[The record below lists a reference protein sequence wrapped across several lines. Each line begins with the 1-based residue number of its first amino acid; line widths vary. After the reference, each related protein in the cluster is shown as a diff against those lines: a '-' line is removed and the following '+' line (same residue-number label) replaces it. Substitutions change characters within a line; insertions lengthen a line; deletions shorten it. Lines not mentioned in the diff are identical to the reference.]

1 MHYVICVCIYIYT
14 LFFMSVCVCMYVC
27 VYTWVCI
34 YTYVCVLYHQPLVS
48 ACGCNVIISTFALNP
63 YKPQWEIAHKSQ
75 LAMCAISSLFAAGNA
90 KAGLKCIFQCDKILS
105 EGGSKKSICSYLPS
119 ISRYM
124 SRISKRNFAKRYM
137 SSRNHRCSS
146 NFGGIPRSKSL
157 WFSNNNS

>member
-14 LFFMSVCVCMYVC
+14 LFFMSVCVCACMYVYIHGC
-27 VYTWVCI
+27 VYI
-34 YTYVCVLYHQPLVS
+34 HMCVLYHQPLVS

-75 LAMCAISSLFAAGNA
+75 LAMCAISSLFAAGNG